1 MMDSRSLEE
10 ENMIEDVRNS
20 FRLNKLKKGTNDNT
34 IKDIINLFRSERGNK
49 AIKDRINRDRDIYE
63 YWEDYYKPVRV
74 ANFWRNS
81 YIEYKSQ
88 AIEKYQLKNILI
100 KLNHI

>member
-10 ENMIEDVRNS
+10 ENIIEDVRNI

-63 YWEDYYKPVRV
+63 Y
-74 ANFWRNS
+74 
-81 YIEYKSQ
+81 
-88 AIEKYQLKNILI
+88 
-100 KLNHI
+100 